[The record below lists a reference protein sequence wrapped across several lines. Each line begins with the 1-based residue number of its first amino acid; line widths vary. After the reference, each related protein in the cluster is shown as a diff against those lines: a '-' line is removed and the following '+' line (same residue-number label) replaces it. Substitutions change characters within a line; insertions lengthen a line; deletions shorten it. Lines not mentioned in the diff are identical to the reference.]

1 MMPTEGCNL
10 TTTPG
15 GRKEH
20 DVLKTIS
27 LGGFAAILL
36 LGTAHAAALGDLRSH
51 RAVYDV
57 EMIESSERS
66 GIGAMNGRIVY
77 EISGSVC
84 DGFAVRFRFLT
95 NVQAGRRS
103 LINDQRATVYE
114 SAEGDSFEFV
124 SQGYLNGQKETEVK
138 GSAERTAKG
147 LEVTLEDPEEKIV
160 ELDDAMFQTQH
171 TAALIDAAR
180 DGETVLEARVFDG
193 SDNGDVLNKT
203 TSFIGKERLERDAQP
218 GEPDDIAEM
227 LSSKPSWPVSVSY
240 FSDDDEDQ
248 AGERLPTFRT
258 SFLMLE
264 DGVSRDLIMRFDDY
278 ELRGALIDLE
288 YLPETLCEAS
298 N

>member
-27 LGGFAAILL
+27 LGCSAAVLL
-36 LGTAHAAALGDLRSH
+36 FSTAHAAALSDLRSH

-57 EMIESSERS
+57 KMIESSDRS
-66 GIGAMNGRIVY
+66 GIDAMNGRIVY

-95 NVQAGRRS
+95 DVQAGRRS
-103 LINDQRATVYE
+103 LTNDQRATVYE
-114 SAEGDSFEFV
+114 SADGNSFEFV

-138 GSAERTAKG
+138 GSAARTASG
-147 LEVTLEDPEEKIV
+147 LEVSLEEPEEKV
-160 ELDDAMFQTQH
+160 LELDDAIFQTHH

-180 DGETVLEARVFDG
+180 AGQTVLEAKVFDG
-193 SDNGDVLNKT
+193 SDNGDTLNKT
-203 TSFIGKERLERDAQP
+203 TSFIGRERLEPEAQP
-218 GEPDDIAEM
+218 GEPEEIVEM
-227 LSSKPSWPVSVSY
+227 LASKMVWPVSVSY
-240 FSDDDEDQ
+240 FPDDEEGQ
-248 AGERLPTFRT
+248 TGERLPTFQT

-264 DGVSRDLIMRFDDY
+264 DGVSRNLIMRFDDY
-278 ELRGALIDLE
+278 ELSGALIDLE